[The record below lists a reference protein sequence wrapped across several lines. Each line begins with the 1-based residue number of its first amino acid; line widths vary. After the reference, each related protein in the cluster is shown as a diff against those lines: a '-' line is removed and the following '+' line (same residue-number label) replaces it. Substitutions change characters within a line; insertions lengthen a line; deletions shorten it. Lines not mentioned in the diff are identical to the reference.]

1 MTARTASL
9 GLERDRLVMKPNN
22 IIYLK
27 CTEDSFYRMWI
38 EFLAPFHKLTSRE
51 RDVAARIIA
60 QYFRLKDSVPDPEV
74 LRDILW
80 SRKSRKDMMTSLG
93 MSQAHFQMV
102 LAKLRQ
108 SGVLIDGGINPKYI
122 PHKISDEPRFMLQ
135 IVYDWSSQV
144 NPIRREKE

>member
-1 MTARTASL
+1 
-9 GLERDRLVMKPNN
+9 MKPNN
-22 IIYLK
+22 VIYLK

-60 QYFRLKDSVPDPEV
+60 QYFRLKDSIQDPEV

-93 MSQAHFQMV
+93 MSPAHFQMV
-102 LAKLRQ
+102 LAKLK
-108 SGVLIDGGINPKYI
+108 SSEVLIDEDINPKYI
-122 PHKISDEPRFMLQ
+122 PHKVEGDTRFMLQ
-135 IVYDWSSQV
+135 VIYDWSSPS
-144 NPIRREKE
+144 NPVRNEEKQD